1 MHNTEGGYTMDK
13 NFDFTTMETLLQKI
27 ESDPDN
33 VELKA
38 LINDLIM
45 GARKA
50 GHLGLSM
57 KEVASVCTLGWVV
70 SQQPELESLLQYLLS
85 RVTVTDELLN

>member
-1 MHNTEGGYTMDK
+1 MDK
-13 NFDFTTMETLLQKI
+13 NFDFTTMEAILQKV
-27 ESDPDN
+27 EEDPDN

-38 LINDLIM
+38 VINDLIM
-45 GARKA
+45 GSRKA

-85 RVTVTDELLN
+85 RVTAEDELLN

>member
-1 MHNTEGGYTMDK
+1 MEGGYTMDK
-13 NFDFTTMETLLQKI
+13 NFDFTTMESLLQKV
-27 ESDPDN
+27 ENDPDN

>member
-1 MHNTEGGYTMDK
+1 MDK
-13 NFDFTTMETLLQKI
+13 NFDFTTMELLLAKI
-27 ESDPDN
+27 EKEDN
-33 VELKA
+33 PELKA

-45 GARKA
+45 GSRKA

-70 SQQPELESLLQYLLS
+70 SQQPELESLMQYLLS
-85 RVTVTDELLN
+85 RISTTNELLN

>member
-1 MHNTEGGYTMDK
+1 MDK
-13 NFDFTTMETLLQKI
+13 NFDFTTMESLLQRI
-27 ESDPDN
+27 EKDDN
-33 VELKA
+33 PELKD
-38 LINDLIM
+38 IVNTLIM
-45 GARKA
+45 ASRKA
-50 GHLGLSM
+50 GHLNLSM

>member
-1 MHNTEGGYTMDK
+1 MDK
-13 NFDFTTMETLLQKI
+13 NFDFTTMELLLQKI
-27 ESDPDN
+27 EKDPDN
-33 VELKA
+33 IELKA
-38 LINDLIM
+38 VINDLIM

-50 GHLGLSM
+50 GHLGLTM

-85 RVTVTDELLN
+85 RVTPTDELLN

>member
-1 MHNTEGGYTMDK
+1 MDK
-13 NFDFTTMETLLQKI
+13 NFDFTTMELLLAKI
-27 ESDPDN
+27 EKEDN
-33 VELKA
+33 PELKA

-45 GARKA
+45 GSRKA

-70 SQQPELESLLQYLLS
+70 SQQPELESLMQYLLS
-85 RVTVTDELLN
+85 RVSTTNELLN

>member
-1 MHNTEGGYTMDK
+1 MDK
-13 NFDFTTMETLLQKI
+13 NFDFTTMELLLAKI
-27 ESDPDN
+27 EKEDN
-33 VELKA
+33 PELKA

-45 GARKA
+45 GSRKA

-70 SQQPELESLLQYLLS
+70 SQQPELESLMQYLLS
-85 RVTVTDELLN
+85 RI

>member
-1 MHNTEGGYTMDK
+1 MDK
-13 NFDFTTMETLLQKI
+13 NFDFTTMELLLAKV
-27 ESDPDN
+27 EKDPDN
-33 VELKA
+33 MELKA
-38 LINDLIM
+38 VINDLIM

-50 GHLGLSM
+50 GHVGLTM

-85 RVTVTDELLN
+85 RVTATDELLN

>member
-1 MHNTEGGYTMDK
+1 MEK
-13 NFDFTTMETLLQKI
+13 NFDFTTMELLLSKI
-27 ESDPDN
+27 ENDPDN
-33 VELKA
+33 MELKVV
-38 LINDLIM
+38 INDLIM

-57 KEVASVCTLGWVV
+57 KEVASVSTLGWVV

-85 RVTVTDELLN
+85 RVTADDELLN